1 MTSVQIFCRYHLLAA
16 CHRVTQDINF
26 QTRQLFIIEK
36 IKKLYYNILT
46 ERDKEDLKMFDDF
59 DTMIQSDELAAL
71 YFFEDDS
78 DGQEDI

>member
-1 MTSVQIFCRYHLLAA
+1 MKV
-16 CHRVTQDINF
+16 
-26 QTRQLFIIEK
+26 EK

-71 YFFEDDS
+71 YFFEEDY